1 MTNDQERRRFPRL
14 DIAEEARVFDA
25 NGRQLGIVSK
35 VSGGGIALQASSL
48 AMAQSL
54 ELGSR
59 LRITITEPGSRATN
73 VVDVIVR
80 QRQASNVGME
90 FVDLVPDKPV

>member
-1 MTNDQERRRFPRL
+1 MTADQERRKFPRL
-14 DIAEEARVFDA
+14 DIAEEARVFDE
-25 NGRQLGIVSK
+25 NGRDLGIVSK
-35 VSGGGIALQASSL
+35 VSGGGIAVQASSL

-54 ELGSR
+54 APGSR

-80 QRQASNVGME
+80 QRQGNSVGLE
-90 FVDLVPDKPV
+90 FVDLVPDKPR